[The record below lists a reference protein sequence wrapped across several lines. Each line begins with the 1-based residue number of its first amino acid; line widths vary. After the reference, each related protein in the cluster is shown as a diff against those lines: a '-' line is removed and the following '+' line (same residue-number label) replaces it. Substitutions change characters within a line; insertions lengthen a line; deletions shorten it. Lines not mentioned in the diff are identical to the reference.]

1 MPRLVVNKL
10 SPAFVKNAEAGKATP
25 GMYAD
30 GGGLYLCIG
39 APTAKAL
46 AKDPKARGAASWIFR
61 YMRDR
66 RPHEMGL
73 GPLRDIGLKEARE
86 RAAARRREL
95 LDEQDPM
102 ELHSRRAKKA
112 RRERERQEQE
122 ARSMTFR
129 RCAEGYIAANEAAW
143 KNPVHRKQWPA
154 TLAAYVY
161 PVFGDLPVHAVD
173 VGLVMQV
180 LEPIWTAKPET
191 ASRVRGRIE
200 TVLDY
205 AKARGWR
212 DGENPARWRGHLDLM
227 LPRATKAKAAARRQ
241 SGRDEHHAALPY
253 GEIAAFM
260 AALRRQAGTAARAL
274 EFAILTA
281 ARTGE
286 VIGARWSEI
295 DVAEKLWIVP
305 AERMKAGK
313 EHRVPLSDAALAI
326 VAELAEHRQG
336 DFVFP
341 GGAPGRP
348 LSNMAMLTLLRRMQR
363 GDLTV
368 HGFRSTFRDWAAE
381 RTSFPAEVAEMALAH
396 TVADAVERAYRRGDL
411 FQKRRQLMEAWAKF
425 CAAPAPAGA
434 AVVPLRRQA

>member
-1 MPRLVVNKL
+1 MPRFVEKL
-10 SPAFVKNAEAGKATP
+10 SPTFVNGAKRGKAKP

-30 GGGLYLCIG
+30 GGGLYLYVG

-46 AKDPKARGAASWIFR
+46 ERDPDARGAVSWIFR

-73 GPLRDIGLKEARE
+73 GSLHTIGLAEARE
-86 RAAARRREL
+86 RALSRRREL
-95 LDEQDPM
+95 LDDHDPM
-102 ELHSRRAKKA
+102 ELHSRKAKKE

-122 ARSMTFR
+122 ARSITFQ
-129 RCAEGYIAANEAAW
+129 RCAESYIAANEGTW

-154 TLAAYVY
+154 TLTSYVY
-161 PVFGDLPVHAVD
+161 PAFGNLPVQAID
-173 VGLVMQV
+173 TGLVMQA
-180 LEPIWTAKPET
+180 LEPIWSAKPET

-212 DGENPARWRGHLDLM
+212 DGENPARWRGHLDKM
-227 LPRATKAKAAARRQ
+227 LPRATKAKAAVRRKT
-241 SGRDEHHAALPY
+241 GRDEHHAALPH
-253 GEIAAFM
+253 GEIAGFLAE
-260 AALRRQAGTAARAL
+260 LRQQRGTAARAL

-295 DVAEKLWIVP
+295 DLAEKLWTIP
-305 AERMKAGK
+305 AERMKAGR
-313 EHRVPLSDAALAI
+313 EHRIPLSDAALAI
-326 VAELAEHRQG
+326 VKAQAEASQA
-336 DFVFP
+336 DFVFA
-341 GGAPGRP
+341 GGNGRP
-348 LSNMAMLTLLRRMQR
+348 LSNMAMLVLLRRMQR
-363 GDLTV
+363 DLTV

-396 TVADAVERAYRRGDL
+396 AVGDKVEAAYRRGDL
-411 FQKRRQLMEAWAKF
+411 FAKRRQLAGAWAKF
-425 CAAPAPAGA
+425 CAAPSPYAGDN
-434 AVVPLRRQA
+434 VRPLRRQA